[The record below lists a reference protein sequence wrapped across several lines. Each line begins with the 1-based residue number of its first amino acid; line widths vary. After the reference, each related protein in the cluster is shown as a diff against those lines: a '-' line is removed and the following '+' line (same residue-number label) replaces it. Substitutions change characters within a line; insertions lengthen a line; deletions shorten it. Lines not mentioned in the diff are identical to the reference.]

1 MIKLEVRKAFAI
13 QATKELLCAWTK
25 AVQKPFLERLENA
38 TTENE
43 ISRIMTDVR
52 RAI

>member
-1 MIKLEVRKAFAI
+1 MSKMEVRKAFAI

-25 AVQKPFLERLENA
+25 AVQKPFIDRLENA
-38 TTENE
+38 TTESE
-43 ISRIMTDVR
+43 ISRILVDVR